1 MNNTRRNFIKTTALT
16 TGALAVN
23 SMFANSLLSG
33 CSNNEARRIKHFGL
47 QFWTLRDELF
57 KGTDPKELLKQ
68 VAAAGYGHIESFD
81 GPKSIFW
88 GMKNT
93 EFKKFLTGIG
103 MTIHSSHCNLEE
115 NADKKINE
123 AAEIG
128 MKYLIYP
135 WEGPSKTPDDYKK
148 LADKF
153 NVWGEACKKAGIRF
167 AFHNHD
173 YTFKLI
179 NGQYMQDVLMQNT
192 DAGLVDYQMDIF
204 WVVAA
209 GQNPEEWFKKY
220 PNRFTLSHVKDRS
233 KTPDKEEAKNSV
245 ELGTGTINWKKVLKT
260 ARENGMQYY
269 MVEQEAYPNVSPVEA
284 IKVNAAFMKKL
295 KA

>member
-1 MNNTRRNFIKTTALT
+1 MNNNRRNFLKTTALT

-23 SMFANSLLSG
+23 SIFANSLLSV
-33 CSNNEARRIKHFGL
+33 CEQAAAKRIKNFGL
-47 QFWTLRDELF
+47 QFWTLRDALF
-57 KGTDPKELLKQ
+57 KGADPKELLKQ
-68 VAAAGYGHIESFD
+68 VAAAGYAHIESFD
-81 GPKSIFW
+81 GPKGIFW

-93 EFKKFLTGIG
+93 AFKTYLTDIG
-103 MTIHSSHCNLEE
+103 MTMHSAHCNLEE
-115 NADKKINE
+115 NANKKIDE

-135 WEGPSKTPDDYKK
+135 WEGPSKTLDDYKK

-209 GQNPEEWFKKY
+209 GHSPEEWFKKY

-233 KTPDKEEAKNSV
+233 KTPDKEESKNSV
-245 ELGTGTINWKKVLKT
+245 ELGTGTINWKKILK
-260 ARENGMQYY
+260 AAKENGMKYY
-269 MVEQEAYPNVSPVEA
+269 IVEQEAYPNGTPLDA
-284 IKVNAAFMKKL
+284 IKVNATFMKKA

>member
-23 SMFANSLLSG
+23 SMFANSLLTDWDG
-33 CSNNEARRIKHFGL
+33 IEAKRIKHFGL

-57 KGTDPKELLKQ
+57 KGTDPKGLLKQ

-81 GPKSIFW
+81 GAKGMFW

-93 EFKKFLTGIG
+93 EFKKFLTDIG

-135 WEGPSKTPDDYKK
+135 WEGPSKTADDYKK
-148 LADKF
+148 LAEKF
-153 NVWGEACKKAGIRF
+153 NKWGDACNKAGIRF

-173 YTFKLI
+173 YTFKPM
-179 NGQYMQDVLMQNT
+179 NGQFMQDVLMQNT

-209 GQNPEEWFKKY
+209 GHDPEEWFKKY
-220 PNRFTLSHVKDRS
+220 PNRFRLSHVKDRS
-233 KTPDKEEAKNSV
+233 KTPDKEEGKNSV
-245 ELGTGTINWKKVLKT
+245 ELGTGTINWKKILKT

-269 MVEQEAYPNVSPVEA
+269 IVEQEAYPNGTPLQAVQ
-284 IKVNAAFMKKL
+284 INAAFMKKT